1 MWLGPFPRADHGDR
15 GLDGCIEDSRHREG
29 ELDDVVAILLELV
42 RTFPRAPFGLE
53 DHAELLGDRDVVVRP
68 GIAHGDGEEAVEGWG
83 YARRDG
89 GIERGGN
96 ERCDVGK
103 PAAPRQI
110 AAGPPRQGEG
120 DDAREVQEAL
130 VGEMDREGLPL
141 IHGHRM
147 VELPD
152 ARGEGAEEHLSGSVV
167 CYSQYTCFDV
177 LANRGAEAVDGDL
190 AAREGL
196 VAEPHGD
203 GDASAGE
210 ADWRG
215 GRICGFDLLLDVD
228 GPAQSIDEDVL
239 T

>member
-1 MWLGPFPRADHGDR
+1 MRNCWATGMLSFALESLMVMVRKLSRADD
-15 GLDGCIEDSRHREG
+15 
-29 ELDDVVAILLELV
+29 
-42 RTFPRAPFGLE
+42 
-53 DHAELLGDRDVVVRP
+53 
-68 GIAHGDGEEAVEGWG
+68 GWG

-147 VELPD
+147 VEFPD
-152 ARGEGAEEHLSGSVV
+152 ARGEGAEEHLGRGVV
-167 CYSQYTCFDV
+167 CDPEDRGLDV

-203 GDASAGE
+203 GDASSRE

-215 GRICGFDLLLDVD
+215 RRICGFDLLLGVD
-228 GPAQSIDEDVL
+228 GPAP
-239 T
+239 